1 LHLGGGGGGGGGH
14 RRDHSKDSLQNLL
27 KETQDLGRGSDT
39 TSGCES
45 GHSSELGDR
54 DLGGREGEELEE
66 EVGPLLPDY
75 LPPAPATWLGPG
87 SPGYSHCVEAPPS
100 TLPASYTKVGSLRD
114 PPGYVNQA
122 PPLPDPTSS
131 VYSSPPALPTPV
143 TLNPTAPPLQV
154 GFPASSNLVPTSGP
168 PAASQGYVTFNSVKS
183 TGTTEAASPGYI
195 TLSQLSPSKEVV
207 ESKENGNLSP
217 SSLPPGYSRV
227 GLNSTSPGYV
237 AWDSPPPASED
248 GEKLSLPSFEP
259 PRQLEKEEDRDPSLV
274 IVPRA
279 LVRESIDSTGLAS
292 MV

>member
-1 LHLGGGGGGGGGH
+1 MSCQSPALGGGGH

-45 GHSSELGDR
+45 GHSS
-54 DLGGREGEELEE
+54 DLGAREGEELEE

-114 PPGYVNQA
+114 PPGYVNQVPPIPA
-122 PPLPDPTSS
+122 PPSS

-154 GFPASSNLVPTSGP
+154 GFPASSNLVPTTGP

-195 TLSQLSPSKEVV
+195 PLSQLSPSKEVV

-237 AWDSPPPASED
+237 AWDS
-248 GEKLSLPSFEP
+248 
-259 PRQLEKEEDRDPSLV
+259 
-274 IVPRA
+274 
-279 LVRESIDSTGLAS
+279 
-292 MV
+292 

>member
-1 LHLGGGGGGGGGH
+1 MIGVEAYLDHL
-14 RRDHSKDSLQNLL
+14 SNSIFYVLQNLL

-114 PPGYVNQA
+114 PPGYVNQV
-122 PPLPDPTSS
+122 PPVPAPTSS

>member
-1 LHLGGGGGGGGGH
+1 MTEFDPYPKDFIPISKVWFLCIRVISSDIWSFFRSIMIYSQIPSDLDP
-14 RRDHSKDSLQNLL
+14 RRTSGISKCDPAIP
-27 KETQDLGRGSDT
+27 ERGSQ
-39 TSGCES
+39 
-45 GHSSELGDR
+45 
-54 DLGGREGEELEE
+54 
-66 EVGPLLPDY
+66 
-75 LPPAPATWLGPG
+75 PAQTAA
-87 SPGYSHCVEAPPS
+87 SS
-100 TLPASYTKVGSLRD
+100 TLSASHTKVGSLSD
-114 PPGYVNQA
+114 PPGYVNQV
-122 PPLPDPTSS
+122 PPLSVPTSS

-154 GFPASSNLVPTSGP
+154 GFPVNLAPTTGP
-168 PAASQGYVTFNSVKS
+168 PTASQGYVTFNSVKS

-237 AWDSPPPASED
+237 AWDSPPPAPED